1 MTLSIAPL
9 QRQAV
14 RATAAVCR
22 PSVFFFL
29 LLLFVQYLPPFLQ
42 RDADPFGLRRAC
54 NSTLVTSLAPSVFLH
69 SRRGGL
75 VYTVLGRRARRPRRS
90 LSRGCYRCARA
101 DPQRLARSR
110 RLLVTPALAVPIL
123 RARALTSGGDG
134 SRSAH
139 TKVKSRHFEFTLHLL
154 GHGLAPRSAVS
165 QARLG
170 AVDSELR
177 TRDDSRQGPRRWT
190 RASCQRGTSPM
201 GSLARTA
208 RCRCVSASF
217 LHAVREAA
225 RARQRQL

>member
-134 SRSAH
+134 SRPAR
-139 TKVKSRHFEFTLHLL
+139 TKVKSRHFLCTREPWTLPREGHHTCGPRVMAL
-154 GHGLAPRSAVS
+154 GGGKGGSSEGRTVQEWQAYCSLRSYITLAYCAP
-165 QARLG
+165 LG
-170 AVDSELR
+170 AA
-177 TRDDSRQGPRRWT
+177 G
-190 RASCQRGTSPM
+190 CGTGAP
-201 GSLARTA
+201 LA
-208 RCRCVSASF
+208 VPS
-217 LHAVREAA
+217 
-225 RARQRQL
+225 